1 MHILVAD
8 PLSEAGLR
16 YLQEQH
22 GFKVDY
28 RPESSVPEL
37 LAEIGQADGLIV
49 RSKTKVTPAVLD
61 AAPKLRV
68 IGRAGAGVDNIDV
81 KAATQRGVLVMNTP
95 GVNSV
100 SAAEHAFT
108 LLLALA
114 RRIPLVDAALRRGNW
129 RKTGLIGQELGGKQ
143 LGIVGL
149 GQIGSLVA
157 QRALGFQ
164 MKVLAFDPFVGD
176 KYAADLG
183 VELLSLEDLL
193 RQSDFVSLHL
203 PLNEKSKGLICRRT
217 LKLMKK
223 GAFLVNAARGALV
236 VEEDLADSLEAGH
249 LGGAGLDVFQAEP
262 QVNPRLLASDRTVL
276 TPHIAGSTVEAQ
288 AKVGLDIAVQI
299 SDYLLHE
306 VISHAINFPSISNQ
320 ELAQILPYAKLG
332 EKLGSF
338 ISQIA
343 QLRVSEIGI
352 RYYGDWTNLNYKP
365 VTNYILKALLQPIL
379 SEEVNEVNAH
389 ARAKERGISV
399 EESLSGRK
407 RAYSNLISIQLRSSD
422 QVEWVEGAL
431 LHQGS
436 PRLVSVDG
444 IPVETHLG
452 EHILFFRN
460 RDKPGVIGL
469 LGTILGREKINI
481 ASFVL
486 GRGEEHPYAVGVLNT
501 DSQIPEK
508 VSDEIRAIAAL
519 QFARVVRL

>member
-8 PLSEAGLR
+8 PLSEAGIQ
-16 YLQEQH
+16 YLQEQP
-22 GFKVDY
+22 GFEVAY
-28 RPESSVPEL
+28 RPDSSVPEL
-37 LAEIGQADGLIV
+37 LAEIQRAEGLIV

-68 IGRAGAGVDNIDV
+68 IGRAGAGVDNIDLE
-81 KAATQRGVLVMNTP
+81 AATQRGVLVMNTP

-114 RRIPLVDAALRRGNW
+114 RRIPLGDAALRQGSW
-129 RKTGLIGQELGGKQ
+129 SKKSLIGQELNGKR
-143 LGIVGL
+143 LGVVGL
-149 GQIGSLVA
+149 GKIGSLVA
-157 QRALGFQ
+157 QRALGFE
-164 MKVLAFDPFVGD
+164 MKVLAFDPFVGER
-176 KYAADLG
+176 YAADLG
-183 VELLSLEDLL
+183 VDLLSLEDLL
-193 RQSDFVSLHL
+193 QQSDFVSLHL
-203 PLNEKSKGLICRRT
+203 PLNEKSKGLICQRT
-217 LKLMKK
+217 LKLMKE
-223 GAFLVNAARGALV
+223 GAFLVNAARGELV
-236 VEEDLADSLEAGH
+236 VEEDLADALEAGH
-249 LGGAGLDVFQAEP
+249 LGGAALDVFEAEP
-262 QVNPRLLASDRTVL
+262 EVNPRLLASDRTVL
-276 TPHIAGSTVEAQ
+276 TPHIAGSTIEAQ

-299 SDYLLHE
+299 SDYLQHE
-306 VISHAINFPSISNQ
+306 VISHAVNFPSISTQ
-320 ELAQILPYAKLG
+320 ELAHILPYAKLG

-338 ISQIA
+338 ISQISR
-343 QLRVSEIGI
+343 LRVSEIGI
-352 RYYGDWTNLNYKP
+352 RYYGEWTNSNYKP

-399 EESLSGRK
+399 EESLSDRK

-431 LHQGS
+431 LHQGN

-452 EHILFFRN
+452 EHILFIRN

-508 VSDEIRAIAAL
+508 VGDEIRAIGAL
-519 QFARVVRL
+519 QFAQVVRL